1 MWSVYLIYVGNRTY
15 VGCTTDPARR
25 LRQHNREIRG
35 GARATQKGAGSWQFV
50 MYVEGFPNRSSACRW
65 EALVKKRAR
74 GIRARSEA
82 LLQIARGE
90 CPGADK
96 GKKKYTPP
104 KKLKVVAHGS

>member
-1 MWSVYLIYVGNRTY
+1 MWSVYLIYTGNRTY

-35 GARATQKGAGSWQFV
+35 GARATQRGAGSWQFV

-82 LLQIARGE
+82 LFQIALGE
-90 CPGADK
+90 CPGVDK
-96 GKKKYTPP
+96 GKRKYIPP
-104 KKLKVVAHGS
+104 KKLKVVAYGS